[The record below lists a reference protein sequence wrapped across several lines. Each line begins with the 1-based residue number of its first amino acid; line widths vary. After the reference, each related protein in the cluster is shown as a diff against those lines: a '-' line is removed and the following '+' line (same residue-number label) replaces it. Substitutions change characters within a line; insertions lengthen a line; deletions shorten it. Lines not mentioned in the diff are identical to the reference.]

1 MKADIPFGKK
11 SIRINI
17 PDKNTLDIISE
28 GSGSLIIDEDKTITG
43 ALENPIK
50 SKRLREIASSRK
62 SACIIASDITR
73 PCPSY
78 KFLPLLAGELRK
90 GGIENK
96 YILVVLGLGI
106 HRSHTDSEKR
116 KLVGDYVYNNIETID
131 SDTSKSKL
139 IGYTSR
145 GTPAEVFERVLDY
158 DLLIVTGNI
167 EYHYFAGFSGGAKAV
182 MPGICTRN
190 SIQSNHSMMLDNR
203 SAVGRFLDNPVR
215 EDIEEAGKLAGID
228 FIFNVIINDE
238 KKIIAAV
245 AGQNND
251 AYLEGIKK
259 YESIYGSEVECAAD
273 IVITSQ
279 GGYPKDMNLYQSHK
293 ALENVKE
300 ITAEKGTIILVA
312 SCCEGFGD
320 DTFEKWMTGYN
331 DYNYLSKKIEKK
343 FVLGGHKAVA
353 ISKILTKNEVLLYS
367 DFSREETEKV
377 GFKKIKDIQKYLND
391 RISQNSEIKVT
402 IVPTGRFIRSKIS
415 KS

>member
-1 MKADIPFGKK
+1 MKVDIPFGKK

-28 GSGSLIIDEDKTITG
+28 GSGSLIIDEDKIITG

-50 SKRLREIASSRK
+50 SKRLRGITSGKK

-96 YILVVLGLGI
+96 DILVVLGLGI

-145 GTPAEVFERVLDY
+145 GTPVEVFERVLDY

-190 SIQSNHSMMLDNR
+190 SIQSNHSMMLDDR
-203 SAVGRFLDNPVR
+203 SAAGRFLNNPVR
-215 EDIEEAGKLAGID
+215 EDIEEAGRLTGID

-245 AGQNND
+245 AGHNNN

-320 DTFEKWMTGYN
+320 DTFEQWMTGYN

-367 DFSREETEKV
+367 DFSREETEKL

-391 RISQNSEIKVT
+391 MISQNSEIKIT